1 MSKREAGFSVIEV
14 TVVAG
19 VAMITMGLAAP
30 SIITAIDDYKFNSEV
45 QNVASTIRSA
55 RYKAVANNLTM
66 RLRFNCPA
74 TGQMRLVEVTG
85 DSAIDDASDRCDTDS
100 YPYPDADASAAP
112 NNDGPVIQM
121 NSAVHLP
128 TTVHGLEIS
137 TAGRIRPL
145 SGCPSCSAGSPPAVI
160 VMGDDLSATNR
171 LITVTATGGT
181 TIAQFGTARTEV
193 AD

>member
-1 MSKREAGFSVIEV
+1 MRKREAGFSVIEV

-30 SIITAIDDYKFNSEV
+30 SIIGAIDQYKFNSEV
-45 QNVASTIRSA
+45 QTVASTIRSA
-55 RYKAVANNLTM
+55 RYKAVASNVTL
-66 RLRFNCPA
+66 RLRFNCPT

-85 DSAIDDASDRCDTDS
+85 DSAIDSATDRCDTDS
-100 YPYPDADASAAP
+100 YPYPDPDANAAP

-121 NSAVHLP
+121 SSAVDLP

-137 TAGRIRPL
+137 TAGRIQPL
-145 SGCPSCSAGSPPAVI
+145 TGCPGCSAGSPPAVL
-160 VMGDDLSATNR
+160 VMGDDRSSTNR
-171 LITVTATGGT
+171 SITVTATGGT
-181 TIAQFGTARTEV
+181 TIERYGAARTE

>member
-1 MSKREAGFSVIEV
+1 MRKWEAGFSVVEV

-30 SIITAIDDYKFNSEV
+30 SIITAIDDYKFSSEV
-45 QNVASTIRSA
+45 QTVAATIRSA
-55 RYKAVANNLTM
+55 RYKAVSNNVTM

-85 DSAIDDASDRCDTDS
+85 DSAIDTASDRCDTTA
-100 YPYPDADASAAP
+100 YPYPDPDASAAP

-121 NSAVHLP
+121 SSTVDLP

-137 TAGRIRPL
+137 TAGRIQPL
-145 SGCPSCSAGSPPAVI
+145 TGCPGCAVGSPPAVLVI
-160 VMGDDLSATNR
+160 GDDRSSTNR
-171 LITVTATGGT
+171 NLTVTATGGT
-181 TIAQFGTARTEV
+181 TIERFNTAR
-193 AD
+193 DGDY

>member
-1 MSKREAGFSVIEV
+1 MRKHEAGFSVIEV

-30 SIITAIDDYKFNSEV
+30 SITSAIDSYKFNSEV
-45 QNVASTIRSA
+45 QTVAATIRSA
-55 RYKAVANNLTM
+55 RYKAVSNNVTL

-85 DSAIDDASDRCDTDS
+85 DSAIDTATDRCDTAA
-100 YPYPDADASAAP
+100 YPYPSNPDAAAP

-121 NSAVHLP
+121 SSAVDLP

-137 TAGRIRPL
+137 SAGRIQPL
-145 SGCPSCSAGSPPAVI
+145 TGCPGCTVGSPPAVL
-160 VMGDDLSATNR
+160 VMGDDRSETDR
-171 LITVTATGGT
+171 IITVTATGGT
-181 TIAQFGTARTEV
+181 TIARHSTAR
-193 AD
+193 AGDY